1 MPAAPTGNALKYT
14 LWGAPIYFDFTQT
27 WVQAPACGLAFT
39 DSFTWTG
46 LNSYVT
52 QDANRPGR
60 IIVNAVDLSAVGNV
74 AVTVANSATVT
85 ANSKFTG
92 GSSQQFAAGVNK
104 VSFTIEI
111 INPCKTTTLNT
122 ITIATTDSSNPYQKA
137 VTDGATMTVTFT
149 RPITAAEN
157 SNKISQVCGTTSYSL
172 HSNNS
177 GATHS
182 YTAAWA
188 VISAPSSQ
196 GVYTLTI
203 DTTKDTNLIADE
215 SSVTIPLYI
224 KATLDDYTNEGIVSY
239 TLLNVVINE
248 VTCNCAAMAWSNPGS
263 GVDQT
268 LSAILAGTSASSKN
282 MAKPQ
287 QDTSAR
293 SSNAAFDKCYLGNS
307 PPGCSADGQ
316 ITAITW
322 QFGTA
327 AATSKPNWITW
338 PYTTGST
345 DKNTDNSFR

>member
-1 MPAAPTGNALKYT
+1 MK
-14 LWGAPIYFDFTQT
+14 
-27 WVQAPACGLAFT
+27 
-39 DSFTWTG
+39 
-46 LNSYVT
+46 
-52 QDANRPGR
+52 
-60 IIVNAVDLSAVGNV
+60 
-74 AVTVANSATVT
+74 
-85 ANSKFTG
+85 
-92 GSSQQFAAGVNK
+92 
-104 VSFTIEI
+104 
-111 INPCKTTTLNT
+111 NT
-122 ITIATTDSSNPYQKA
+122 
-137 VTDGATMTVTFT
+137 
-149 RPITAAEN
+149 EN
-157 SNKISQVCGTTSYSL
+157 TNKISQVCGTTSYSL

-182 YTAAWA
+182 YNAAWA

-215 SSVTIPLYI
+215 STVTIPLYI
-224 KATLDDYTNEGIVSY
+224 KATLDDYTNEAIVSY

-248 VTCNCAAMAWSNPGS
+248 VTCNCAAMAHSNPSS

-268 LSAILAGTSASSKN
+268 GSAILAGTSASTKN

-307 PPGCSADGQ
+307 QPGCSADGQ

-327 AATSKPNWITW
+327 AATSKPSWITW